1 MYVYC
6 TKNYV
11 YKGVMYVH
19 CTKNYIYKAVMYVHC
34 SNNYVYS
41 CDVCTLYKEEYFK
54 GDLKDDSL

>member
-1 MYVYC
+1 MYTVQRIIFIAVIYVQC

-11 YKGVMYVH
+11 YK
-19 CTKNYIYKAVMYVHC
+19 AVTYVHC
-34 SNNYVYS
+34 SKNYVYS